1 MKPKHSTARVA
12 AEALHEGVSQHILG
26 MLLMARTLK
35 EELKDSHL
43 VQAEKAAELEKL
55 IQQADIEIRK
65 VIRQLDGNAPR

>member
-1 MKPKHSTARVA
+1 
-12 AEALHEGVSQHILG
+12 
-26 MLLMARTLK
+26 MARTLK